1 MDLAFQHQYIFFKG
15 EKDRTGVSN
24 SPVSSKTFNGTF
36 RTKLSQSYT
45 EPSQAFDKERFV
57 EIVNS

>member
-1 MDLAFQHQYIFFKG
+1 MDLAFQRQYIFFKG

-24 SPVSSKTFNGTF
+24 SALF
-36 RTKLSQSYT
+36 RAKRLTGYFAQNFQSYT